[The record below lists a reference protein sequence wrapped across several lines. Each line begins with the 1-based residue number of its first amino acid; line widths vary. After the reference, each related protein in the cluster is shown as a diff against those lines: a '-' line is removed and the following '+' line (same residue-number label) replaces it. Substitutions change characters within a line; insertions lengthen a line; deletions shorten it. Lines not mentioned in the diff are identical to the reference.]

1 MSSGAYVLLAVL
13 AAVLAYGLL
22 RRRTDGRIRVPAAST
37 GVSGSA
43 AESLTS
49 DDLAGATLGEQVTF
63 VQFSTA
69 FCQPCRAT
77 RTLLE
82 QVSASHPGVAH
93 VEIDAESHLD
103 LVRRFDVMR
112 TPTVLVL
119 DGEGVI
125 RGRATG
131 VPRRDQIER
140 TITSLSS

>member
-1 MSSGAYVLLAVL
+1 MTSGAYVLLAVL
-13 AAVLAYGLL
+13 AAVLAFGLI
-22 RRRTDGRIRVPAAST
+22 RHRSDGRLRLIRTPRREGAAT
-37 GVSGSA
+37 TSA
-43 AESLTS
+43 ITS
-49 DDLAGATLGEQVTF
+49 ADLDGAALGEDVTF

-82 QVSASHPGVAH
+82 QVSADRPGVVH

-103 LVRRFDVMR
+103 LVRQYEVMR

-119 DGEGVI
+119 DRDGVI

-131 VPRRDQIER
+131 VPRRDQILR
-140 TITSLSS
+140 TIDSLTS

>member
-13 AAVLAYGLL
+13 VAVLAVGLF
-22 RRRTDGRIRVPAAST
+22 RRWSDGRLRMTRAPERRDDRPV
-37 GVSGSA
+37 
-43 AESLTS
+43 LTS
-49 DDLAGATLGEQVTF
+49 ADLGGAALGDHVTF

-82 QVSASHPGVAH
+82 QVSGAHPGVTH
-93 VEIDAESHLD
+93 VEIDAESHLE
-103 LVRRFDVMR
+103 LVRRFEVMR

-119 DGEGVI
+119 DRDGVI

-131 VPRRDQIER
+131 VPRRDQIVR
-140 TITSLSS
+140 TITSLTT

>member
-13 AAVLAYGLL
+13 AAVLAVGLF
-22 RRRTDGRIRVPAAST
+22 RRWSDGRLRMTRTPERRDDRPA
-37 GVSGSA
+37 
-43 AESLTS
+43 LTPADLDGAVLG
-49 DDLAGATLGEQVTF
+49 DDVTF

-82 QVSASHPGVAH
+82 QVSAAHPGVVH
-93 VEIDAESHLD
+93 VEIDAESHLE

-119 DGEGVI
+119 DRDGVI

-131 VPRRDQIER
+131 VPRRDQIVR
-140 TITSLSS
+140 TITSLTS